1 MSNPSPDLV
10 IGIDFGTTGTAVAYA
25 DPSENKVHH
34 VTNWPEGF
42 KNYNKV
48 PSMVAFER
56 RNLEAWGFG
65 VMNLEPQSITN
76 LNSYKLFKPLFN
88 SPNSPDATE
97 AKLCV
102 CTFLKALHKHLQQE
116 LKGMLPE
123 QTWDE
128 SKVKFLFSYP
138 TTWDQETKDRF
149 STTIEE
155 AGYKK
160 WRDQASLLSLDE
172 VEASTLHYFNGAS
185 EHTLP
190 KPDDY
195 ILVADIGG
203 GTSDVSINKVVDI
216 TGREARLLPMVA
228 DEGRYIGSTQID
240 DQFKDKLRPILMDSY
255 RERLR
260 DRIGGQQLD
269 AVAETYV
276 DAAVLHLEYNYTYVL
291 QKHNYGQVEGR
302 LQRPTFPLIFPDPFS
317 TEGKAITPIQ
327 EAIHREGFFE
337 NAFNER
343 CSKIWNQCK
352 LQMEELEKMHGESS
366 GQIVKHVVLAGG
378 LGSSRYIMAK
388 LSQEFAK
395 YAETREAS
403 PPNVVQIR
411 DAEIA
416 VCQGL
421 VHGELRNLHGDSI
434 WVYPAAASY
443 GIQKAG
449 NKNDIKWF
457 LRHGDELNVP
467 YDITIERHVDIAQAK
482 TLDLQLVK
490 VMKPPPT
497 GLIIKGA
504 DKEAWNQLAV
514 PVGDMSQWVKDLL
527 PSDLKARHR
536 FSKKA
541 TLVIKAKL
549 LRGLITLILEYG
561 KRQLGEKLF
570 ILESWHK
577 DPRICEKGKA
587 APKSKAWKFNMSTS
601 DKIAAG
607 SLGVAIIG
615 GIIMAVNQ
623 FRKKPEPVQVSVIDQ
638 KPDTKD
644 GQDGNLNVESQ
655 NDIGNSSAAYNG
667 ALRAVSGNQDMAAI
681 LLDWKANTEIAD
693 ESDWTPLYVSSLYVT
708 NAIVDLPLERK
719 ANPNSSTYC
728 TLHSAAQPG
737 HDLALAVTP
746 LLQRGAD
753 PNIAAADG
761 WTPLLWAVNQMTKP
775 GNYGEAVLKALLDAS
790 LTDVNRVS
798 TISSSNTSR
807 LILAIKVRIQR
818 AVQLFTDHGADIRI
832 PVEHDGQR
840 ITPVVQSAACHSP
853 EEVEILRHL
862 LADASSKEKM
872 AEDVSLA
879 HIAALHGHSNSLR
892 LVLEYGADANAAD
905 VEGRTPLHLAA
916 RHSHPECI
924 SLLLAHGADVKAK
937 ANDRSTPL
945 HEAASNAD
953 EECVRLLL
961 DAGADMLVRCD
972 RGRMQSPIDIMR
984 EKLRMEEDED
994 VQERYLWILTIMI
1007 ERLAE
1012 RDPRVGEVSQDRRE
1026 GWSIEAL
1033 QQFCVPDEEE
1043 RPRRPTVAELRE
1055 RYEPKFSTEA
1065 GKH

>member
-149 STTIEE
+149 SATIEE

-185 EHTLP
+185 EHTLL

-337 NAFNER
+337 NAFNEQ

-549 LRGLITLILEYG
+549 SRGLITLILEYG

-607 SLGVAIIG
+607 SLGVAIIC

-667 ALRAVSGNQDMAAI
+667 GGRPSATSHSINKEAFS
-681 LLDWKANTEIAD
+681 
-693 ESDWTPLYVSSLYVT
+693 SSLIP
-708 NAIVDLPLERK
+708 AAGSQSGSQASRQERID
-719 ANPNSSTYC
+719 S
-728 TLHSAAQPG
+728 
-737 HDLALAVTP
+737 
-746 LLQRGAD
+746 

>member
-667 ALRAVSGNQDMAAI
+667 GGTA
-681 LLDWKANTEIAD
+681 
-693 ESDWTPLYVSSLYVT
+693 
-708 NAIVDLPLERK
+708 
-719 ANPNSSTYC
+719 
-728 TLHSAAQPG
+728 LHSAAQPG